1 MTYLND
7 DFLFEG
13 SNKKEFLNKLDEL
26 SDHSEYITII
36 PEDLIIHSVE
46 SVTKDGMNIMVIK
59 PELCAARELFPI
71 KRVNTAY
78 SNGKNYYLLSYKKC
92 ISKGIDS
99 EEIKEI
105 GFFMEYHGTI
115 ILPTSK
121 TFAALCR
128 QIGVSKIQSDADPIR
143 ELFIAYMLG
152 FAENFKMLVRKER
165 DVYKCM
171 ITYAESHHEY
181 LQNAIFRKI
190 FDYLKNVVVTYY
202 CITQNLT
209 SVRVALKDEEIIM
222 DVRGKRKKIV
232 PSIVINYSDTGEQA
246 LSVTG
251 YISINGRGFYV
262 GDPVSNPKWRD
273 LKSLEG
279 FVRKL
284 FEKTIPVMREAIA
297 NIKSVS
303 DDETCNL
310 GVCYKEILDDIDISS
325 DIGTKLYEFACEQ
338 AENRSCT
345 KLELLFEVLDMA
357 GFINKLCLDSKKKEI
372 PDYAVKNCERKIG
385 KIFDS
390 KVCREVFGW

>member
-1 MTYLND
+1 
-7 DFLFEG
+7 
-13 SNKKEFLNKLDEL
+13 
-26 SDHSEYITII
+26 
-36 PEDLIIHSVE
+36 
-46 SVTKDGMNIMVIK
+46 
-59 PELCAARELFPI
+59 
-71 KRVNTAY
+71 
-78 SNGKNYYLLSYKKC
+78 
-92 ISKGIDS
+92 
-99 EEIKEI
+99 
-105 GFFMEYHGTI
+105 
-115 ILPTSK
+115 
-121 TFAALCR
+121 
-128 QIGVSKIQSDADPIR
+128 
-143 ELFIAYMLG
+143 
-152 FAENFKMLVRKER
+152 
-165 DVYKCM
+165 
-171 ITYAESHHEY
+171 
-181 LQNAIFRKI
+181 
-190 FDYLKNVVVTYY
+190 
-202 CITQNLT
+202 
-209 SVRVALKDEEIIM
+209 M

-325 DIGTKLYEFACEQ
+325 DIGTKLYEFACKQ